1 MEALSSPNLHTETF
15 CVIFSLHKEDHT
27 LRNYYHAF
35 PRLRRHF
42 ENVQISAGYE
52 PLTDM
57 ETSSG
62 VPDVFVEAS
71 SYFDI
76 HLRMRKMNVFI
87 FSRVSPGMSSWIPPV
102 YCASAIIKHR
112 GRCDGCFANVDRD
125 DKWVCTQWGAYIKSP
140 GALHHTGAH
149 LQTGSASVYCGSC
162 ELEGAVFEIWAFLKS
177 YLISSKPLTWKY
189 PGFSAT

>member
-27 LRNYYHAF
+27 LRNYYQAF
-35 PRLRRHF
+35 QRL
-42 ENVQISAGYE
+42 QISAGYE

-87 FSRVSPGMSSWIPPV
+87 FSRVSPGVSS
-102 YCASAIIKHR
+102 
-112 GRCDGCFANVDRD
+112 
-125 DKWVCTQWGAYIKSP
+125 
-140 GALHHTGAH
+140 
-149 LQTGSASVYCGSC
+149 
-162 ELEGAVFEIWAFLKS
+162 
-177 YLISSKPLTWKY
+177 
-189 PGFSAT
+189 